1 MPAGAEECADAVS
14 RAVERIAREDQGR
27 LLAVLVGSL
36 RNFQLAEDS
45 LQDAME
51 SALVHWRRS
60 GLPQSPA
67 AWLLQ
72 AARRKAIDRLR
83 RAANFDGKAGDIAF
97 LLENAITEANERRD
111 EPIEDDRLKLIFA
124 CCHPAIDRKTCVA
137 LTLRSVSGL
146 KTEEIADAFVDSPTA
161 MAQRLVRARQKI
173 AAAGIAF
180 EVPGPESWAE
190 RLESVLAVIYLTFN
204 EGYAAAGDQ
213 ILRTDLCE
221 EAIRLAHLVMSLL
234 PGEAEVEG
242 LAALMAL
249 HHARRHG
256 RTASDGTPLSLEEQ
270 DRRLWDHEEIVR
282 ATKLLDTAM
291 RRGRAGP
298 YQLQAAIAALHAE
311 APDFARTDW
320 RQIALL
326 YGVLTSMANNPVFEL
341 NRIAAISFH
350 EGPQRA
356 LALLRPIAPALVQY
370 QPFHALHAD
379 LLVRS
384 GQIEAAR
391 LAYRSA
397 IDLSQSSAEKR
408 FLERRL
414 ARCLPSAGVGEEDL
428 DREDGE
434 DTGKGVVDPA
444 QDAAIGHQP
453 S

>member
-1 MPAGAEECADAVS
+1 MSGGSGEGADAVS

-27 LLAVLVGSL
+27 LLAVLVRSL

-45 LQDAME
+45 LQDALE
-51 SALVHWRRS
+51 SALVHWRRN

-83 RAANFDGKAGDIAF
+83 RTANFDGKAGEVAF
-97 LLENAITEANERRD
+97 LLENAIAEANERRD

-204 EGYAAAGDQ
+204 EGYAAAGDE
-213 ILRTDLCE
+213 ILRADLCE
-221 EAIRLAHLVMSLL
+221 EAIRLARLVMSLL

-242 LAALMAL
+242 LAALMTL

-256 RTASDGTPLSLEEQ
+256 RTAPDGIPLSLEEQ
-270 DRRLWDHEEIVR
+270 DRSLWDDEEISR
-282 ATKLLDTAM
+282 GTKLLDMAM
-291 RRGRAGP
+291 RRGKPGP
-298 YQLQAAIAALHAE
+298 YQIQAAIAALHAE
-311 APDFARTDW
+311 AADFASTDW

-341 NRIAAISFH
+341 NRIAAVSFH
-350 EGPQRA
+350 QGPEKA
-356 LALLRPIAPALVQY
+356 LALLKPIAPALVQY

-379 LLVRS
+379 LLVRC
-384 GQIEAAR
+384 GEIEAAR

-397 IDLSQSSAEKR
+397 IDLSQSGAEKR

-414 ARCLPSAGVGEEDL
+414 ADC
-428 DREDGE
+428 
-434 DTGKGVVDPA
+434 
-444 QDAAIGHQP
+444 
-453 S
+453 